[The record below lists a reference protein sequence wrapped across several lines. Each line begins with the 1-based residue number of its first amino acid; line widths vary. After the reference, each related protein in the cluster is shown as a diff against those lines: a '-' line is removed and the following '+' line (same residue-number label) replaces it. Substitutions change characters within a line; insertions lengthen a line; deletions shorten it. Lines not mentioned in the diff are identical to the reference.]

1 MAGNDEWQRVEQSLL
16 GLLRLF
22 HDTYDPN
29 VLFQPCL
36 LELSPPSDE
45 YNIRHVNS
53 IRFRELFRGT
63 LAFSGTQGVQKK
75 ANHPLFEDVRIRLMY
90 LDQMRYGD
98 KRRFLKTIY
107 DYFAR
112 YVRSRINDS
121 SQQEP
126 YPVCVFHA
134 LVSRWFEG
142 LELDNALQN
151 LLDAITDL
159 HAHTKN
165 VSPEDTKRQFVD
177 RLFGSRT
184 RITTYLEALQDI
196 IRSCIQSSR
205 PTDAEKLIQHTPYSE
220 EALTLS
226 SETVMEL
233 VETALT
239 NQAYTPLRCM
249 GRELPRFRSFFR
261 TRLQP
266 TTRYSLPVR
275 GSDFLNGKLTT
286 FGLKRELGCQ
296 PTMGTQQEIR
306 RLLHAILDGICLGT
320 MYLRDDGFSGRH
332 IRKIKTRAF
341 SKAIS
346 ILKISFDV
354 PHAYLQMM
362 IRVTNEDLGKTIY
375 PVTQPDTRL
384 CLGASYNN
392 EWETSCLSDDDDDD
406 DDTDDDTS
414 SDFPSGSQLMSEG
427 NLASSDSE
435 SDSDLD
441 QTPNNVSYNRHAK
454 PVDICPAQYLRRHR
468 QRGRIVLNAGQLDAF
483 RKRHSLGTRHIYF
496 GLKMERKLEEEI
508 RPFVT

>member
-1 MAGNDEWQRVEQSLL
+1 MAGNDEWQRMERSLL

-45 YNIRHVNS
+45 YNIRHVNA

-63 LAFSGTQGVQKK
+63 LVFSDTEGVQKK
-75 ANHPLFEDVRIRLMY
+75 VNHSLFEDVRIRLVCH
-90 LDQMRYGD
+90 DQMRYGD
-98 KRRFLKTIY
+98 KRQLLITTY
-107 DYFAR
+107 DSFAR
-112 YVRSRINDS
+112 YVHSRINES

-134 LVSRWFEG
+134 LVSRWFKG
-142 LELDNALQN
+142 LELDSTLQN
-151 LLDAITDL
+151 LLNAITDL

-196 IRSCIQSSR
+196 IRSCIQNSR

-226 SETVMEL
+226 SDTVMEL
-233 VETALT
+233 VETAFT

-249 GRELPRFRSFFR
+249 GRDLTRFRSLFR

-266 TTRYSLPVR
+266 TARYFVPVR
-275 GSDFLNGKLTT
+275 GGPKFLDGKLTT
-286 FGLKRELGCQ
+286 FGLIRELGCQ
-296 PTMGTQQEIR
+296 PSMNVQRETR
-306 RLLHAILDGICLGT
+306 RLLRAILAGISFGT
-320 MYLRDDGFSGRH
+320 MHLRDDGFSGHH
-332 IRKIKTRAF
+332 IRKIKIRAF
-341 SKAIS
+341 RKAIS
-346 ILKISFDV
+346 ILNISFDV

-384 CLGASYNN
+384 RLGTSYNN
-392 EWETSCLSDDDDDD
+392 EWETPSLSDDDN
-406 DDTDDDTS
+406 DDDTS
-414 SDFPSGSQLMSEG
+414 SDFPSESKLISEG
-427 NLASSDSE
+427 NITNSDA
-435 SDSDLD
+435 DSDLD
-441 QTPNNVSYNRHAK
+441 QTPNNGSSYSRHAK
-454 PVDICPAQYLRRHR
+454 PVDICPDQYLRRHR
-468 QRGRIVLNAGQLDAF
+468 QRGRIVLNARQLDAF

-496 GLKMERKLEEEI
+496 GLKMKRKLEEEGI
-508 RPFVT
+508 QFIATNI